1 MLTPSNHRKNK
12 KMGLR
17 ALFSHVNKSRRV
29 QLGFVLILTALS
41 SVAEMFSL
49 GAIVPFIGILTDP
62 VSVFEMPEMATLKQ
76 WLDIRSSDELVFP
89 LVALFCFAALI
100 AGSLRLLLLYV
111 SVRVSNGVASDLS
124 ALLYATVLEQPY
136 KYHTEQ
142 NSSQVISSLTQK
154 MNIVTSVIAS
164 VLDVITS
171 AALFVAILF
180 ILILI
185 DPFVSLIAVAGF
197 GLSYLFLALV
207 TKTILR
213 KNSAVIASE
222 QTLTVRFLQEGLGAI
237 RDIILEGTQKIF
249 LSIYK
254 SSVTS
259 LLHATGINRVIT
271 LAPRYAMETLG
282 MILVATL
289 AFYLNQSSE
298 EGINAAL
305 PTLGALALAAQRLL
319 PLLQQF
325 YAGWSNIQGARGPIK
340 DVLNLLTLER
350 EEGHLN
356 DSVQPLDFKQSL
368 RLEQVSYKYTDTA
381 REVLRDTTLT
391 IKKNSVVGVVGAT
404 GSGKSTFLDLVMGLL
419 VPTTGSIFVDG
430 KKVTKTNIDSWRR
443 RISHVPQSIF
453 LLDASIAEN
462 IAFGVPLD
470 EIDFH
475 QVKTAAARA
484 CLNEFIEDE
493 LGGYL
498 ASVGERG
505 IRLSGGQRQRLG
517 IARAL
522 YDEAEVL
529 ILDEAT
535 SALDTVTEESV
546 MSSIM
551 ESRSNITIIMIAHRV
566 TTLASCDVIFSVSSG
581 TVMEHSS
588 YEKFLESI

>member
-1 MLTPSNHRKNK
+1 MLAPNK
-12 KMGLR
+12 HEVSKQTGVWV
-17 ALFSHVNKSRRV
+17 LFSYVSKSRRI

-41 SVAEMFSL
+41 SVAEMLSL

-62 VSVFEMPEMATLKQ
+62 VSVFEMPAMAALRQ
-76 WLDIRSSDELVFP
+76 WLDIQSPDEMVLP
-89 LVALFCFAALI
+89 LVVLFCLAALI
-100 AGSLRLLLLYV
+100 AGALRLLLLYV
-111 SVRVSNGVASDLS
+111 SVRVSNGVAADLS
-124 ALLYATVLEQPY
+124 ALLYATVLDQAY
-136 KYHTEQ
+136 KYHTEN

-164 VLDVITS
+164 FLDVITS
-171 AALFVAILF
+171 AAIFIAILF

-197 GLSYLFLALV
+197 GLSYLILALG
-207 TKTILR
+207 TKSILR

-237 RDIILEGTQKIF
+237 RDVILEGTQKVF

-254 SSVTS
+254 KSISS

-271 LAPRYAMETLG
+271 LAPRYVMETFG
-282 MILVATL
+282 MILVAIL
-289 AFYLNQSSE
+289 AFYLHRSSE
-298 EGINAAL
+298 GGIETAL

-325 YAGWSNIQGARGPIK
+325 YAGWSNIQGAGAPVN
-340 DVLNLLTLER
+340 DVLQLLTLRR
-350 EEGHLN
+350 EENHPKE
-356 DSVQPLDFKQSL
+356 SAQCLDFKNAL
-368 RLEQVSYKYTDTA
+368 ELEQVSFRYADTA
-381 REVLRDTTLT
+381 RVVLSDATFT

-404 GSGKSTFLDLVMGLL
+404 GSGKSTLLDLVMGLL
-419 VPTTGSIFVDG
+419 EPTTGSICVDG
-430 KKVTKTNIDSWRR
+430 EKVTKANIDSWRR
-443 RISHVPQSIF
+443 KISHVPQSIF

-470 EIDFH
+470 EIDF
-475 QVKTAAARA
+475 QKVKTAAARA
-484 CLNEFIEDE
+484 CLDEFIEDE
-493 LGGYL
+493 LGGYFTP
-498 ASVGERG
+498 VGERG

-522 YDEAEVL
+522 YSEAEVL

-535 SALDTVTEESV
+535 SALDTATEQSV

-551 ESRSNITIIMIAHRV
+551 ELRSEITIIMIAHRV
-566 TTLASCDVIFSVSSG
+566 TTLASCDVIFSVSTG
-581 TVMEHSS
+581 TVTEHGS
-588 YEKFLESI
+588 YKSFREST

>member
-1 MLTPSNHRKNK
+1 MLAPNNYRRNK
-12 KMGLR
+12 QSGLW
-17 ALFSHVNKSRRV
+17 ALFSHVNRSRRI
-29 QLGFVLILTALS
+29 QLGFVLILTALC
-41 SVAEMFSL
+41 SVAEMLSL

-62 VSVFEMPEMATLKQ
+62 VSVFEMAALAPLRQ
-76 WLDIRSSDELVFP
+76 WLGIESPDEMVVP
-89 LVALFCFAALI
+89 LVASFCFSALI
-100 AGSLRLLLLYV
+100 AGFLRLILLYA
-111 SVRVSNGVASDLS
+111 SVRVSNGVAADLS
-124 ALLYATVLEQPY
+124 ALLYETVLDQPY

-164 VLDVITS
+164 ILDVITS
-171 AALFVAILF
+171 AAIFVAILF

-197 GLSYLFLALV
+197 GFSYLFLALV
-207 TKTILR
+207 TKAILR
-213 KNSAVIASE
+213 TNSAVIASE

-237 RDIILEGTQKIF
+237 RDIILEGTQKVF

-254 SSVTS
+254 SSISS

-271 LAPRYAMETLG
+271 LAPRYVMETLG
-282 MILVATL
+282 MVLVATL
-289 AFYLNQSSE
+289 ALYLHQSSE
-298 EGINAAL
+298 EGIDAAL

-325 YAGWSNIQGARGPIK
+325 YAGWSNIQGAEAPIE
-340 DVLNLLTLER
+340 DVLQLLTLGT
-350 EEGHLN
+350 EEGCLN
-356 DSVQPLDFKQSL
+356 HSIRPLDFKQSL
-368 RLEQVSYKYTDTA
+368 RLEQVSYRYSETA
-381 REVLRDTTLT
+381 HEVLSKITLT

-404 GSGKSTFLDLVMGLL
+404 GSGKSTLLDLVMGLL
-419 VPTTGSIFVDG
+419 EPTTGSISVDG
-430 KKVTKTNIDSWRR
+430 EKVTKANIDSWRR
-443 RISHVPQSIF
+443 KISHVPQSVF
-453 LLDASIAEN
+453 LVDASIAEN

-470 EIDFH
+470 EIDIH

-484 CLNEFIEDE
+484 CLDEFIEDE

-498 ASVGERG
+498 VPVGERG

-522 YDEAEVL
+522 YDEAQVL

-535 SALDTVTEESV
+535 SALDTVTEERV

-551 ESRSNITIIMIAHRV
+551 GLRSDITVIMIAHRV

-581 TVMEHSS
+581 TVTKYGS
-588 YEKFLESI
+588 YEKFREST